1 MITPRDEE
9 ILHFI
14 NKFGQSYSEV
24 LAQTFFPS
32 LSSATNRITTLKKQ
46 GLISFWNTNLMSP
59 RKAIVLSQDTKEYF
73 ERELE
78 IRVKRPK
85 INLSTVKHN
94 ILEQISYYWLQQ
106 IGDIRRTTIINDSSI
121 LNHVPDFILK
131 TQEKIINI
139 EIEITKKTQKRYKEI
154 LVKSSKDGANYLL
167 YIFKNK
173 EDIKRFGEYMPR
185 SNKLMLIDID
195 SLIENI
201 KTTGKINPI
210 FQDQLLLYDEV

>member
-1 MITPRDEE
+1 MITTRDEE

-14 NKFGQSYSEV
+14 NKFGQSYTEV

-32 LSSATNRITTLKKQ
+32 LSSASNRVSRLKKQ
-46 GLISFWNTNLMSP
+46 GSISFWDTNLMSP

-73 ERELE
+73 ERELD
-78 IRVKRPK
+78 IKVKKTK
-85 INLSTVKHN
+85 ISLSTVKHN
-94 ILEQISYYWLQQ
+94 ILEQISYYWLQK
-106 IGDIRRTTIINDSSI
+106 IGDIRRTTVINDGSI

-131 TQEKIINI
+131 AQEKIINI

-154 LVKSSKDGANYLL
+154 LLKSSKDGANYLL

-173 EDIKRFGEYMPR
+173 EDVKKFGEYMPR
-185 SNKLMLIDID
+185 SNKLMLIDIA